1 VRVLLFTGK
10 GGAGKTTTAA
20 ATAVRA
26 ARAGLKTLVMSTDSA
41 HSLADAL
48 AVDLAA
54 DGAPVEVEPGLFGQQ
69 VDARARARRWWGE
82 VQDYLLDL
90 LDTVGIDPV
99 AAEELTMLPGAEEVL
114 ALLELRDQVTRGP
127 WDLVVVDCAPTAETL
142 RLLALPEALR
152 WAMQRVFPAG
162 RLMVRT
168 ARPLLSRAIGVPMPR
183 DEVFAS
189 LQRLYA
195 ELGGVQEV
203 LAADSTS
210 VRLVLT
216 PERVPV
222 AEARRT
228 LTSLSLYGYR
238 VDGVV
243 ANRVFPEVST
253 PGVES
258 WVGGWA
264 RQQRAVLDEV
274 DASFAPLVVLRAAY
288 QEAEP
293 IGPEAL
299 ARLAEQVYG
308 AVEDEPWAPTPLPA
322 PMRVE
327 RSGDEFVLVL
337 DLPLTVASQVDL
349 QRRGDDLWLLVGGH
363 RRVIALPSALRR
375 CTVVA
380 AAVRDGSLRVRF
392 EPDPDLWRPL

>member
-26 ARAGLKTLVMSTDSA
+26 AREGLKTLVMSTDSA
-41 HSLADAL
+41 HSLGDAL
-48 AVDLAA
+48 GLDLSSSG
-54 DGAPVEVEPGLFGQQ
+54 GAPVEVEAGLLAQQ
-69 VDARARARRWWGE
+69 VDARARARRWWGD
-82 VQDYLLDL
+82 VQDYLLDV
-90 LDTVGIDPV
+90 LDTLGMDPV

-114 ALLELRDQVTRGP
+114 ALLELRDQVVRGP

-162 RLMVRT
+162 RLLVRT
-168 ARPLLSRAIGVPMPR
+168 ARPLLGRAVGVPMPR
-183 DEVFAS
+183 DDVFAS

-203 LAADSTS
+203 LTSRETS

-216 PERVPV
+216 PEAVVV

-243 ANRVFPEVST
+243 ANRVFPAPADGTTSWQDGWVARQAEILAEVS
-253 PGVES
+253 S
-258 WVGGWA
+258 
-264 RQQRAVLDEV
+264 
-274 DASFAPLVVLRAAY
+274 SFAPVPVRQAAY
-288 QEAEP
+288 QPAEP
-293 IGPEAL
+293 IGPDAL
-299 ARLAEQVYG
+299 ADLAAGLYPAAG
-308 AVEDEPWAPTPLPA
+308 ADLWAPPELPE

-327 RSGDEFVLVL
+327 RSGEEFVLVL
-337 DLPLTVASQVDL
+337 DLPLAQASDVDL
-349 QRRGDDLWLLVGGH
+349 ERRGDELWLLVGGH

-375 CTVVA
+375 CTVVG
-380 AAVRDGSLRVRF
+380 AAVRDATLRIRF